1 MVKRCALWDRDCT
14 CKVRW
19 KLVPHWSKSGSPSG
33 PQNWGSNVKWFPSKR
48 RLHNQGPAHLS
59 HIPHCEVCN
68 YNCWERERERER
80 ENGLQ
85 SCEWVGNQI
94 HLQCSRRPLGHKIVW
109 CFVREQTLLK
119 LFSHSDHLVALH
131 TRPTLVVYTLFKISS
146 EVEVSLDS
154 GVSHFP
160 LLFCRVFCGLSSKV
174 DWHL

>member
-1 MVKRCALWDRDCT
+1 MWSDFLAKGDYTIKGPHIYHTFLI
-14 CKVRW
+14 VRFAITI
-19 KLVPHWSKSGSPSG
+19 V
-33 PQNWGSNVKWFPSKR
+33 
-48 RLHNQGPAHLS
+48 
-59 HIPHCEVCN
+59 
-68 YNCWERERERER
+68 ERERERER
-80 ENGLQ
+80 GKKNGLQ
-85 SCEWVGNQI
+85 SYEWVGNQI

-109 CFVREQTLLK
+109 CFCMRTNSSLK
-119 LFSHSDHLVALH
+119 LFPHSDHLVALH